1 MSYRFSLRISVA
13 HFCHWKMTKS
23 WTLSFHSL
31 PMKWPALNQSL
42 KEINA
47 CRPCTNSQDSAIQP
61 DTTTSFNFFP
71 RWDYSRQIIS
81 LLELY
86 PIVSVSSIWEKK
98 YFCGITFFYNI
109 IRMVTMKGYSWS
121 AIILTW
127 GELRPMVWR
136 CFSEL
141 KAGLHLWNLFL
152 IQLIYPDIY
161 SISSFLF
168 QSSRS
173 RTRNN
178 TLNLGTVS
186 ELHSGNNGMD
196 S

>member
-86 PIVSVSSIWEKK
+86 PVSSIWEKK
-98 YFCGITFFYNI
+98 IF
-109 IRMVTMKGYSWS
+109 
-121 AIILTW
+121 
-127 GELRPMVWR
+127 
-136 CFSEL
+136 
-141 KAGLHLWNLFL
+141 LWNNIFLQHYQDGYYERLFMKCNYL
-152 IQLIYPDIY
+152 DMRGTQAYGMEMFFWIEGWVT
-161 SISSFLF
+161 SS
-168 QSSRS
+168 
-173 RTRNN
+173 
-178 TLNLGTVS
+178 GTCF
-186 ELHSGNNGMD
+186 
-196 S
+196 